1 MAPYPTVNDSDVQGF
16 NRVGASNCPECPEIK
31 KKIDRI
37 FDAIL
42 GDDGLG
48 MKNGIVYELTALKT
62 TKNTTD
68 SWMSVVKPVAVSV
81 LITAITTFLAI
92 KFL

>member
-1 MAPYPTVNDSDVQGF
+1 MSPYPAGNDSDVQGA
-16 NRVGASNCPECPEIK
+16 NRSLLSNCPECPEIK

-37 FDAIL
+37 FEAIL

-48 MKNGIVYELTALKT
+48 MKNGIVFELTALKA
-62 TKNTTD
+62 TKSTTD
-68 SWMSVVKPVAVSV
+68 SWVGVVKPIAVSV
-81 LITAITTFLAI
+81 AITAVTTFLAI

>member
-1 MAPYPTVNDSDVQGF
+1 MAPYPTSNDSDVQGYH
-16 NRVGASNCPECPEIK
+16 RSPLINCPECPEIK

-37 FDAIL
+37 FEAIL

-48 MKNGIVYELTALKT
+48 LQNGLVFELTALKAN
-62 TKNTTD
+62 KNTTD
-68 SWMSVVKPVAVSV
+68 SWVGIVKPVAVSV